1 MKQSDMKGHL
11 AAFVTIFIWGTT
23 FISTKV
29 LLKSFS
35 PIEILF
41 IRFLIGYATLWLVYP
56 HQLKPAEKKQE
67 LCFAAAGLCG
77 VTLYYLMEN
86 MALTYTL
93 ASNVGVIISI
103 APFFTAIFSFFL
115 RKGDKPGKRFFL
127 GFVMAMAGICLISGS
142 SGAALSL
149 NPLGDVLAIGA
160 AIIWAVYSLLTRKI
174 GDFGYHVVQATRRTF
189 FYGLIFMIPVL
200 SLMDFHVEAVQLIQ
214 LSNLG
219 NLLFLGLGA
228 SALCFV
234 TWNYAVRALGSVKT
248 SVYIY
253 MVPVITAV
261 TSALILGEKIT
272 AASAVGILLT
282 LGGLF
287 LSQKWGKETA
297 KDAAEAAV
305 QPEGEQ
311 QALE

>member
-1 MKQSDMKGHL
+1 
-11 AAFVTIFIWGTT
+11 
-23 FISTKV
+23 
-29 LLKSFS
+29 
-35 PIEILF
+35 
-41 IRFLIGYATLWLVYP
+41 
-56 HQLKPAEKKQE
+56 
-67 LCFAAAGLCG
+67 
-77 VTLYYLMEN
+77 
-86 MALTYTL
+86 
-93 ASNVGVIISI
+93 
-103 APFFTAIFSFFL
+103 
-115 RKGDKPGKRFFL
+115 
-127 GFVMAMAGICLISGS
+127 MAMAGICLISGS

-149 NPLGDVLAIGA
+149 NPLGDILAIGA
-160 AIIWAVYSLLTRKI
+160 AIIWAVYSLLTRKSGI
-174 GDFGYHVVQATRRTF
+174 SATMWCRRPEGPF
-189 FYGLIFMIPVL
+189 LRAYFYDPCSFPSWISTWRPHSF
-200 SLMDFHVEAVQLIQ
+200 IQ

-287 LSQKWGKETA
+287 LSQKWGKKRLRMPRRRPYSRKGSSRLWNKTEKKEMRTETMEA
-297 KDAAEAAV
+297 ENRKCVMILDEELPAGVLANAAGILGMTLGKTNPGGNRSGRA
-305 QPEGEQ
+305 G
-311 QALE
+311 

>member
-1 MKQSDMKGHL
+1 
-11 AAFVTIFIWGTT
+11 
-23 FISTKV
+23 
-29 LLKSFS
+29 
-35 PIEILF
+35 
-41 IRFLIGYATLWLVYP
+41 
-56 HQLKPAEKKQE
+56 
-67 LCFAAAGLCG
+67 
-77 VTLYYLMEN
+77 MEN

-149 NPLGDVLAIGA
+149 NPLGDILAIGA

-200 SLMDFHVEAVQLIQ
+200 FLMDFHVEAVQLIQ

-297 KDAAEAAV
+297 EDAAEAAV

>member
-1 MKQSDMKGHL
+1 
-11 AAFVTIFIWGTT
+11 
-23 FISTKV
+23 
-29 LLKSFS
+29 
-35 PIEILF
+35 
-41 IRFLIGYATLWLVYP
+41 
-56 HQLKPAEKKQE
+56 
-67 LCFAAAGLCG
+67 
-77 VTLYYLMEN
+77 
-86 MALTYTL
+86 
-93 ASNVGVIISI
+93 
-103 APFFTAIFSFFL
+103 
-115 RKGDKPGKRFFL
+115 
-127 GFVMAMAGICLISGS
+127 MAMAGICLISGS

-200 SLMDFHVEAVQLIQ
+200 FLMDFHVEAAQLMQ